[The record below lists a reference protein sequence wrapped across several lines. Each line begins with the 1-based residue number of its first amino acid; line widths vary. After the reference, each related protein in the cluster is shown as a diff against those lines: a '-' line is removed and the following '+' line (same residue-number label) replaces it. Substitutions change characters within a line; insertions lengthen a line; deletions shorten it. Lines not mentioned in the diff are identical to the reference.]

1 MGSKTE
7 VLDKRTF
14 MQRWLPHP
22 LLTVVLIMLW
32 MLLLNAFS
40 VGGFVMGALLGIVI
54 PRVTSNFWPERPPI
68 QAYGKA
74 LAYMGLVLW
83 DVVVANL
90 HVTRLILFRRADQ
103 LQVRWVTL
111 PIELRSPEAITVL
124 AGTITMTPGTVSC
137 DLSADGHSLLVHC
150 LDAPDAEDTVRQM
163 KERYEDR
170 LKEIFP

>member
-22 LLTVVLIMLW
+22 LLTVVLIVLW
-32 MLLLNAFS
+32 ILLLNAFS
-40 VGGFVMGALLGIVI
+40 VGGLVMGALLGIVI
-54 PRVTSNFWPERPPI
+54 PRVTSNFWPERPPVR
-68 QAYGKA
+68 AYGKA
-74 LAYMGLVLW
+74 LAYLALVAW

-90 HVTRLILFRRADQ
+90 QVARLILFRHADQ
-103 LQVRWVTL
+103 LNVRWITL
-111 PIELRSPEAITVL
+111 PLELRSPEAITVL

-137 DLSADGHSLLVHC
+137 DLSADGRSLLVHC
-150 LDAPDAEDTVRQM
+150 LDAPDAEEAVRQM
-163 KERYEDR
+163 KERYEAR